1 MSFFTWSKTAL
12 TNTTADATIN
22 WQEGQSPGSVNGSAR
37 GMMAALAKYREDM
50 AGMVTLAGTAPTYT
64 ITTNQVYT
72 SLADGISIYFRC
84 HSTNT
89 GSSGAT
95 LNVDGLGAKALRQF
109 TTVHLVAGKLL
120 TGSIYG
126 ATYRLSTDEWLLHN
140 SYVGPLDGLAVTDG
154 NFYVGNGTTIVA
166 ESGATA
172 RTSLGVGTG
181 DSPEFTAVNIG
192 HASDT
197 TLTRVSAGLAAIE
210 GLTLLTTATG
220 LRTSAMQVFTSS
232 GTYTPAT
239 GMKYCLVVGTGGGG
253 GGGGADGA
261 NPSSNTGGGGGGGGT
276 VMGVLTAAQ
285 IGASKAVTIGA
296 AGAAGVDTGGDGGT
310 GGSTILDG
318 LLTALGG
325 VGGTGSSASSNKG
338 EGGDGGTPTGATLN
352 IVGGDGG
359 TGSGLIIGG
368 GSGDGRGSVGG
379 QGGSSFWGGGA
390 KGPFSATTG
399 TATKAGYAGKSYGAG
414 GSGALCQNTT
424 TGAAGGAGMTG
435 VMMILEFT

>member
-1 MSFFTWSKTAL
+1 MTLFTWSKTAL
-12 TNTTADATIN
+12 SNTVADSSIN

-37 GMMAALAKYREDM
+37 AMMSAVAKYRDDM
-50 AGMVTLAGTAPTYT
+50 AGMVATAGTAPTYT
-64 ITTNQVYT
+64 ITTNQVFT
-72 SLADGISIYFRC
+72 SLTDGLTVYFRC
-84 HSTNT
+84 HATNT

-95 LNVDGLGAKALRQF
+95 LNVDGLGAKPLRQF
-109 TTVHLVAGKLL
+109 TTANIVAGRILI
-120 TGSIYG
+120 GSIYG

-140 SYVGPLDGLAVTDG
+140 SYVGPLEGLAVTDG
-154 NFYVGNGTTIVA
+154 NFVVGDGTTFVA

-181 DSPEFTAVNIG
+181 DTPQFTGVEIG

-239 GMKYCLVVGTGGGG
+239 GMKYCVVIATGSGG
-253 GGGGADGA
+253 GGGGADGT
-261 NPSSNTGGGGGGGGT
+261 NPSASAGGGGGAGGT
-276 VMGVLTAAQ
+276 VISVLTAAQ

-296 AGAAGVDTGGDGGT
+296 AGTAGADTGGDGGT
-310 GGSTILDG
+310 GGSVVLAG

-325 VGGTGSSASSNKG
+325 AGGTGAATTSNA
-338 EGGDGGTPTGATLN
+338 EGGSGGEPTGATMN
-352 IVGGDGG
+352 IIGGDGG
-359 TGSGLIIGG
+359 TGSGSTIGG
-368 GSGDGRGSVGG
+368 GSGDGRGTVGG
-379 QGGSSFWGGGA
+379 QGGASFWGGGA
-390 KGPFSATTG
+390 KGPYDANGGATQ
-399 TATKAGYAGKSYGAG
+399 KAGYAGRAYGSG
-414 GSGALCQNTT
+414 GSGAICQNST
-424 TGAAGGAGMTG
+424 TGAAGGAGKAG